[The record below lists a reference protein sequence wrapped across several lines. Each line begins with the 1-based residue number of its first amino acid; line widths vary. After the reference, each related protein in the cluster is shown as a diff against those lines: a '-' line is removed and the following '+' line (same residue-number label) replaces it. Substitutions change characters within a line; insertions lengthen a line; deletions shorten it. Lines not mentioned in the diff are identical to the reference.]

1 MNLRRR
7 RKNRRPKPTNAM
19 EQTQNSGYGIQRK
32 QARIR
37 VQSMGDLLYI
47 NQRIIPRRMTMP
59 KDT

>member
-1 MNLRRR
+1 
-7 RKNRRPKPTNAM
+7 M

-37 VQSMGDLLYI
+37 VQSMGNLLYI
-47 NQRIIPRRMTMP
+47 SQRIIPKRMTMP